1 MLQALGTI
9 RIRFLQKSQK
19 KFHACVPLNYCNY
32 LEVAVGDFGVI
43 EVESRQLPCQVE
55 SKVDEDVRDLHPL
68 LHPTGVSFPGL
79 QPR

>member
-1 MLQALGTI
+1 
-9 RIRFLQKSQK
+9 
-19 KFHACVPLNYCNY
+19 
-32 LEVAVGDFGVI
+32 
-43 EVESRQLPCQVE
+43 VE